1 MKKNSSKFPNV
12 GLVSVFFEIEAGLP
26 LALSVLSALLMA
38 LVTLILAGIPTAMLI
53 DFIVSSQNIAD
64 YENPRILTSFIA
76 EFLV

>member
-38 LVTLILAGIPTAMLI
+38 LVTLILAGIPTAML
-53 DFIVSSQNIAD
+53 
-64 YENPRILTSFIA
+64 
-76 EFLV
+76 